1 MGAAE
6 EGNRFDAIVV
16 GVGGHG
22 SAALYH
28 LAKRGQRVLGL
39 EKFTIAHDN
48 GSSHGLSRIIR
59 LAYHEHPSYVPLLR
73 RAYQLW
79 EDLGKTTGSDVIHIT
94 GGLDIAR
101 PGPPSEQTYLNA
113 VETVK
118 KHNLEHELL
127 SPEQVHSRF
136 PGYELPAG
144 YKAVYQSQG
153 GIVAPERA
161 IQAHVKAALAH
172 GAILKEREPLQSWS
186 PDGDGVVVR
195 TAKGVYRAKKLVLT
209 AGAWLPEIVP
219 QLQAVTTVER
229 QVIAWFEVD
238 DEQRFKDNFPIS
250 IISDEQ
256 GVYYV
261 FPPFDHPGL
270 KIGLFNHLREVTK
283 PDELSKKVT
292 ARDEEVTFR
301 GGVTHTPTLE
311 PRYWLSSLFCNAGNS
326 FSLLHVADIA
336 PSGGSLLPSC

>member
-1 MGAAE
+1 MQSVCFASIARVFG
-6 EGNRFDAIVV
+6 
-16 GVGGHG
+16 
-22 SAALYH
+22 LY
-28 LAKRGQRVLGL
+28 
-39 EKFTIAHDN
+39 
-48 GSSHGLSRIIR
+48 
-59 LAYHEHPSYVPLLR
+59 R